1 MKTSMCIIKIHKAS
15 NFFLELSRR
24 SGLFSYE
31 NKITLETQNRW
42 CSQIFSFVTVSF
54 CREWKYKKKSIPV
67 LLTFCLFQP
76 ASSSAIYISIY
87 VLCFLWSVRMVD
99 WTDGFQP
106 HLEDLEGET
115 ERGGRPRPLLDS
127 PCSSLFWFLLL
138 SLISAVCQLPSH
150 ITDAILSLFVSF
162 AHFFPPPRLYIL
174 LQLIHI
180 IILSSYL
187 HLFLH
192 SHPFFLFFFT
202 ISSLLLSPAM
212 HCLRES

>member
-1 MKTSMCIIKIHKAS
+1 MFSDIQFCHSVFLQESENIKK
-15 NFFLELSRR
+15 N
-24 SGLFSYE
+24 
-31 NKITLETQNRW
+31 
-42 CSQIFSFVTVSF
+42 
-54 CREWKYKKKSIPV
+54 P
-67 LLTFCLFQP
+67 LTFCLFQP

-127 PCSSLFWFLLL
+127 PCSSLYWFLLL

-162 AHFFPPPRLYIL
+162 ANFFPPKTVHSPPIDSHYHFIFIPS
-174 LQLIHI
+174 LISP
-180 IILSSYL
+180 LSS
-187 HLFLH
+187 
-192 SHPFFLFFFT
+192 FFFFFFT